1 MNHNRES
8 KRENKPITDTANQLT
23 FSIENL
29 GAVRQGSITRRPLT
43 LFCGPNNSGKT
54 WVMYSLY
61 HYHYALKW
69 LTEKVDNEV
78 AELKLADYQR
88 LDKFNQFLIKNLPLI
103 FNVSPE
109 KLQGARF
116 QLNSPE
122 LWQQLIRHDHRQQN
136 VFLMPAERN
145 GLHLFFRE
153 LSTRRT
159 ALLHHASRENIDIEE
174 LLRDVIRSRYAMPIA
189 HYIDWLN
196 GLADRAGYRAAH
208 FHPFA
213 EQLKKQLAGGAY
225 KVEKSTGN
233 ISFKPYQT
241 KRDGKATPTLD
252 LHVTSSTVKSLFGLW
267 FYLEY
272 QAEQG
277 DILMIDEP
285 ELNVHPENQRKIA
298 RLLARLVNA
307 GLRVI
312 ISTHSDYIVR
322 EFNTLIMLNQNQQ
335 EAAAL
340 REKHNYDKDETLSTD
355 QVAAY
360 LFDKDTI
367 KPFEVTA
374 DDGIYATTFDTVI
387 DNMNTVNND
396 VYYSLQGQ
404 NHE

>member
-1 MNHNRES
+1 MDNDDGR
-8 KRENKPITDTANQLT
+8 RPPRP
-23 FSIENL
+23 ENL
-29 GAVRQGSITRRPLT
+29 
-43 LFCGPNNSGKT
+43 
-54 WVMYSLY
+54 
-61 HYHYALKW
+61 H
-69 LTEKVDNEV
+69 
-78 AELKLADYQR
+78 EL
-88 LDKFNQFLIKNLPLI
+88 NQFLTKRLPDF
-103 FNVSPE
+103 FNVSSE
-109 KLQGARF
+109 KLQGASFKLKDNADLWR
-116 QLNSPE
+116 QLTSNG
-122 LWQQLIRHDHRQQN
+122 WRKHD

-159 ALLHHASRENIDIEE
+159 ALLHHASKEDIDIDE
-174 LLRDVIRSRYAMPIA
+174 LLRDVIRSRYATPIA
-189 HYIDWLN
+189 HYINWLN
-196 GLADRAGYRAAH
+196 GLADSTGLQSKH

-340 REKHNYDKDETLSTD
+340 REKHNYKKDETLSTD

-360 LFDKDTI
+360 LFDGGTI

-396 VYYSLQGQ
+396 VYYSLQRQ